1 MPADELVLH
10 RILTRTDGSATA
22 PSPELPTGFPSAD
35 RLLGGGLRRGDLVL
49 LAGDVGVGKSA
60 FALAVALRAAAAG
73 HTALVASGETIP
85 ARLLERLVA
94 MQARLSLDD
103 LRRGTLDDDACAAVG
118 AAAFALREH
127 APTLEGFACGDPAGL
142 ADTLRRTFDLDLAV
156 VDGLASL
163 ATGVRPRDEEMAA
176 AVAAAKRLAVE
187 LDVAI
192 VLTTPLANV
201 VAGRPDPRPAL
212 GDLGALGAPA
222 QLADVV
228 LALFREEMYQPD
240 RGIEGAAELHVLK
253 NRHGPTGWVDLYF
266 YQKWLRFEDVAE

>member
-1 MPADELVLH
+1 MPADELTLH
-10 RILTRTDGSATA
+10 RLLARTDGSATT
-22 PSPELPTGFPSAD
+22 PPPEVPTGFPSAD

-49 LAGDVGVGKSA
+49 LAGDAAVGKSA
-60 FALAVALRAAAAG
+60 FALALALRASTAG
-73 HTALVASGETIP
+73 RTTLVASGEATP
-85 ARLLERLVA
+85 GRQLERLVA

-103 LRRGTLDDDACAAVG
+103 LRRGSLDDEARAAVG

-127 APTLEGFACGDPAGL
+127 APALELVASGDPAEL
-142 ADTLRRTFDLDLAV
+142 ADTMRRNLDLELAV
-156 VDGLASL
+156 VDGLATLTS
-163 ATGVRPRDEEMAA
+163 GRGPRDEELAA
-176 AVAAAKRLAVE
+176 AVAAVKRLAME
-187 LDVAI
+187 LDVAV
-192 VLTTPLANV
+192 VLTMPLAHP
-201 VAGRPDPRPAL
+201 VAGRADPRPSL

-266 YQKWLRFEDVAE
+266 YQRWLRFEDVAE